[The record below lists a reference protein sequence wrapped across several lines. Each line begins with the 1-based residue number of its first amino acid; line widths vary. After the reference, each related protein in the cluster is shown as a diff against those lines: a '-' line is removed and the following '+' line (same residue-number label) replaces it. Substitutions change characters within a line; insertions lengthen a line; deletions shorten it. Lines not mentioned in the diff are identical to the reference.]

1 MWDLENERVKL
12 GVYLGFIKMNTKQK
26 VDITQKMNNCQTV
39 LASGNCFY
47 LDRLQKQNDLS
58 REKWSN

>member
-39 LASGNCFY
+39 LASGNRF
-47 LDRLQKQNDLS
+47 LFRQVAKTT
-58 REKWSN
+58 